1 MSDFGIGVQGLRYG
15 LSVFG
20 FDSGGEAS
28 DVESR
33 SPHVGVLLYLSDK
46 LLFKHS
52 CEAAATA
59 PY

>member
-1 MSDFGIGVQGLRYG
+1 MSGFGIGVQGLRCG
-15 LSVFG
+15 LRVVG
-20 FDSGGEAS
+20 FDSSGEAS

-33 SPHVGVLLYLSDK
+33 RLHVGVLLYLSDK

-52 CEAAATA
+52 CEAAAA